1 MVERRAYVMLLYA
14 CSTNRGKLREFALA
28 ADEASL
34 RDLRIKPLPGLGL
47 EIPPPEERGT
57 SFEENASAKALYYS
71 VCTSKAVL
79 ADDSGLEVDAL
90 QGAPGVYSARYA
102 GPNATDEDNNNLLL
116 RELGNATDRG
126 ARFVCVLALAQE
138 GRLLTTIRGV
148 VEGRILAAPCGQGG
162 FGYDPLFFYPPLNRS
177 FAELTSQ
184 EKFRVSHRGNALRA
198 LFSRLPD
205 VLTLMPANPHDV
217 RPGRDGFR

>member
-1 MVERRAYVMLLYA
+1 MMLYA
-14 CSTNRGKLREFALA
+14 CSTNLGKLREFALA
-28 ADEASL
+28 ANEASF
-34 RDLRIKPLPGLGL
+34 RDLTVKPLPGL
-47 EIPPPEERGT
+47 ESKIPSPEEHGT

-71 VCTSKAVL
+71 VFTSKAVL

-116 RELGNATDRG
+116 RELRNATDRH
-126 ARFVCVLALAQE
+126 ARFVCVLALAQG
-138 GRLLTTIRGV
+138 GRLLTTVRGV
-148 VEGRILAAPCGQGG
+148 VEGRILAAPCGHGG

-198 LFSRLPD
+198 LFNRLPD
-205 VLTLMPANPHDV
+205 VLTLAPANPHSM
-217 RPGRDGFR
+217 RPEGGGFR

>member
-1 MVERRAYVMLLYA
+1 MLLYA
-14 CSTNRGKLREFALA
+14 CSTNPGKLREFALA

-47 EIPPPEERGT
+47 EVSPPEERGT

-71 VCTSKAVL
+71 VFTSKAVL

-90 QGAPGVYSARYA
+90 QGAPGIYSARYA

-116 RELGNATDRG
+116 RGLGNANHRD
-126 ARFVCVLALAQE
+126 ARFVCLLALAQE
-138 GRLLTTIRGV
+138 GHLVTTVRGV
-148 VEGRILAAPCGQGG
+148 VEGRILAAPCGHGG

-205 VLTLMPANPHDV
+205 VLTPAAADPHSV
-217 RPGRDGFR
+217 RPERGRFR